1 MNKIPSFPSL
11 YKIKGTGKVHIWTIQ
26 IQPISAKKILLHYT
40 HGWKEGKKVSYEKE
54 ITTSKTKK
62 SLLEEAIAQAS
73 KMWKDKVEKELYS
86 EKIHPTTI
94 TSPIR
99 PMLASTFCPELYYS
113 PSKRYLIPFP
123 AYVQPKYDGIRCLAY
138 RDAKGDI
145 QLESRKGIAF
155 EHMNHIRQEIQRMLF
170 FSTSPFYLDG
180 EIYAHDMN
188 FEIISGLVRTKEN
201 VPLEM
206 DMRLHYYIYD
216 MIDIVDSEKTYEKR
230 YAYLQKLFRKKYT
243 HLILSPTYN
252 VSSVS
257 EIMRYHSQFVK
268 DGYEGIILRAK
279 EGIYDINKR
288 SKYLQKYK
296 SFMEEE
302 FKIVGYHQGV
312 ASEKGLVI
320 WECITPEGK
329 RFKVRPRGSF
339 EMRRKLFQEAQS
351 YIGKYLTVVFKRYS
365 EEGIP
370 IELSGKDIRDIY

>member
-1 MNKIPSFPSL
+1 LPVFEPLLQQVISEE
-11 YKIKGTGKVHIWTIQ
+11 TIQ
-26 IQPISAKKILLHYT
+26 QFETIKASEQTPLL
-40 HGWKEGKKVSYEKE
+40 V
-54 ITTSKTKK
+54 
-62 SLLEEAIAQAS
+62 
-73 KMWKDKVEKELYS
+73 
-86 EKIHPTTI
+86 KIHSFSYLKNGYPVDQTKNGGGYVFDCRGILNPGRIEEYKTQSGQDKPVKDFLEQQ
-94 TSPIR
+94 TS
-99 PMLASTFCPELYYS
+99 M
-113 PSKRYLIPFP
+113 
-123 AYVQPKYDGIRCLAY
+123 PKFLN
-138 RDAKGDI
+138 
-145 QLESRKGIAF
+145 S
-155 EHMNHIRQEIQRMLF
+155 
-170 FSTSPFYLDG
+170 
-180 EIYAHDMN
+180 
-188 FEIISGLVRTKEN
+188 
-201 VPLEM
+201 
-206 DMRLHYYIYD
+206 IYD
-216 MIDIVDSEKTYEKR
+216 IIDIADSEKTYEKR